1 MIGVLTL
8 TIFITIPEDLYVY
21 IYVNVILI
29 TLPGKIGIRIPSHN
43 SLTPTFLDEI
53 LKTAATSR
61 KPPDARRIRSRLPE
75 KYHMAIVS
83 TGLSYLTYL
92 GALKKVSKGYRPT
105 RLGRR
110 IGKLLAKDRV
120 EEANIEWGELLKRHR
135 LFRLFKRYFS
145 SKNNNRGTIED
156 FGLYL
161 RKRTHTKWDISAIRS
176 RVSRLCE
183 LFAEKGLIEYQNGDL
198 SPIDL
203 AQKEQDTPSISSPF
217 NKPQTVWPIPS
228 LTKKKD
234 HFIHSFSANSW
245 PIKIDLTVH
254 ISDKTDP
261 KLLEMIL
268 SFLKDMKRTQEVPK
282 D

>member
-1 MIGVLTL
+1 M
-8 TIFITIPEDLYVY
+8 
-21 IYVNVILI
+21 I

-43 SLTPTFLDEI
+43 SLTPTLLDEL

-61 KPPDARRIRSRLPE
+61 KPADARRIRSRLPE
-75 KYHMAIVS
+75 KYHVAIVS
-83 TGLSYLTYL
+83 TGLSYLIYL
-92 GALKKVSKGYRPT
+92 GALKKASKGYKPT
-105 RLGRR
+105 RFGKK
-110 IGKLLAKDRV
+110 IGKLLAKDRI
-120 EEANIEWGELLKRHR
+120 EEANAAWGELLKRHR
-135 LFRLFKRYFS
+135 LFRLYKRYFS
-145 SKNNNRGTIED
+145 SKNNNHGTIED

-161 RKRTHTKWDISAIRS
+161 RKRAHAKWDISAIRS

-203 AQKEQDTPSISSPF
+203 AQKVQDTPGISSPF
-217 NKPQTVWPIPS
+217 NKPQTVLPTPS
-228 LTKKKD
+228 LTEKKD
-234 HFIHSFSANSW
+234 HLSHSFSNDSW
-245 PIKIDLTVH
+245 PIKIDLTVQ